1 LSWPIYGFTA
11 VRCSAGPWGVVVSPE
26 VLFSVEG
33 GRVVPVALREVDGF
47 PAVSPAVREFAVYTG
62 LRVEGG
68 VVRAVRWPSAD
79 AAPVGSLA
87 LFSYAVESGGRVLHR
102 YRKWL
107 VIVDG
112 VERTIVL
119 RDRRGGLDVRVRAVN
134 LLPLPDIDVGMVPEI
149 ISGIAGRGLKP
160 SESDPVLALYAYWV
174 VLRVHERPF
183 AVAEPGE
190 VEGLTAVKRYS
201 ERGLVKLY
209 FLGMRLPSPYLVQEY
224 ESEGYVEKR
233 IWGDKV
239 RRELKRR
246 LEAIRRAC
254 YDKISRV
261 FAAVEEYGVWIA
273 VTDKAVREAER
284 ISRWVIS
291 RLSRLPLKEVKDV
304 DLSRYTVKA
313 IPVYLEPEHAREIL
327 ELAERHLSAD
337 VEELRR
343 RIEEAEKEREEEK
356 AWKLKNKLIQKLKLL
371 EEVKAILRWIIAE
384 S

>member
-1 LSWPIYGFTA
+1 
-11 VRCSAGPWGVVVSPE
+11 VVVSPE
-26 VLFSVEG
+26 ALFSIEG
-33 GRVVPVALREVDGF
+33 NRVVPVALREVDGF
-47 PAVSPAVREFAVYTG
+47 TAVSPAVREFTVYAG

-68 VVRAVRWPSAD
+68 VVRAVRWPSVD

-87 LFSYAVESGGRVLHR
+87 LFSYTVESGGRVLHR
-102 YRKWL
+102 YRRWF
-107 VIVDG
+107 VVVDG
-112 VERTIVL
+112 VERTVVL
-119 RDRRGGLDVRVRAVN
+119 RDRRGAVDVRVRVVN
-134 LLPLPDIDVGMVPEI
+134 LLPLPDIDVSMVPEI
-149 ISGIAGRGLKP
+149 ISRIAGRGLKP

-174 VLRVHERPF
+174 VLGVHERPF

-190 VEGLTAVKRYS
+190 VAGFTAVKRYS

-224 ESEGYVEKR
+224 KSEGYVEKR

-254 YDKISRV
+254 YDRIRRV

-273 VTDKAVREAER
+273 VTDAAVREAER
-284 ISRWVIS
+284 ISRWVLS

-304 DLSRYTVKA
+304 DLSRYSVKA

-327 ELAERHLSAD
+327 ELAERRLSAD

-343 RIEEAEKEREEEK
+343 RIEEAEREREEEK
-356 AWKLKNKLIQKLKLL
+356 AWKLKNDLRQKLKLL

>member
-1 LSWPIYGFTA
+1 
-11 VRCSAGPWGVVVSPE
+11 VVVSPE
-26 VLFSVEG
+26 ILFSVEG
-33 GRVVPVALREVDGF
+33 GRVVPVALLEVDGF

-68 VVRAVRWPSAD
+68 VVRAVRWPSVD

-87 LFSYAVESGGRVLHR
+87 LFSYVVESGDRVLHR
-102 YRKWL
+102 YRRWF
-107 VIVDG
+107 VVVDG
-112 VERTIVL
+112 VERIVVL
-119 RDRRGGLDVRVRAVN
+119 RDRRGAVDVRVRAVN
-134 LLPLPDIDVGMVPEI
+134 LLPLPDIDVSMVPEI
-149 ISGIAGRGLKP
+149 ISRIAGRGLKP

-174 VLRVHERPF
+174 VLGVHERPF

-190 VEGLTAVKRYS
+190 SGGLTAVKRYS
-201 ERGLVKLY
+201 EGGLVKLY

-233 IWGDKV
+233 IWGDEV

-254 YDKISRV
+254 YDKINRV

-304 DLSRYTVKA
+304 DLSRYSVKA
-313 IPVYLEPEHAREIL
+313 IPVYLESEHAREIL

-337 VEELRR
+337 VEVLRR
-343 RIEEAEKEREEEK
+343 RIEEAEREREEEK
-356 AWKLKNKLIQKLKLL
+356 AWRLKNNLRWKLKLL
-371 EEVKAILRWIIAE
+371 EEVRAILRWIIAE

>member
-1 LSWPIYGFTA
+1 MLDGGGVALS
-11 VRCSAGPWGVVVSPE
+11 E

-68 VVRAVRWPSAD
+68 VVRAVRWPSVD

-87 LFSYAVESGGRVLHR
+87 LFSYTVESGGRVLHR
-102 YRKWL
+102 YRRWF
-107 VIVDG
+107 VVVDG
-112 VERTIVL
+112 VERVVVL
-119 RDRRGGLDVRVRAVN
+119 RDRRSAVDVRVRVVN
-134 LLPLPDIDVGMVPEI
+134 LLPLADIDVSMVPEI
-149 ISGIAGRGLKP
+149 IFRIAGRGLKL

-174 VLRVHERPF
+174 VWGVHERPF
-183 AVAEPGE
+183 AVAELGE
-190 VEGLTAVKRYS
+190 VERLTAVKRYG

-209 FLGMRLPSPYLVQEY
+209 FLGMRLPSPYLVQKY

-233 IWGDKV
+233 IWSDRV

-273 VTDKAVREAER
+273 VTDAAVREAER

-337 VEELRR
+337 VEVLR

-356 AWKLKNKLIQKLKLL
+356 AWKLKNNLRQKLKLL
-371 EEVKAILRWIIAE
+371 EEVKAMLKWIIAE
-384 S
+384 G

>member
-1 LSWPIYGFTA
+1 
-11 VRCSAGPWGVVVSPE
+11 VVGLAE

-33 GRVVPVALREVDGF
+33 GRVVPIALLEVDGF
-47 PAVSPAVREFAVYTG
+47 PAVGSAVREFTVYAG

-68 VVRAVRWPSAD
+68 VVRAVRWPSVD

-87 LFSYAVESGGRVLHR
+87 LFSYTVESGGRVLHR
-102 YRKWL
+102 YRRWF
-107 VIVDG
+107 VVVDG

-119 RDRRGGLDVRVRAVN
+119 RDRRGVVDVRVRAVN
-134 LLPLPDIDVGMVPEI
+134 MLPLADIDVGLVPEI
-149 ISGIAGRGLKP
+149 SSRIAGRGLKP

-174 VLRVHERPF
+174 VWGVHGRPF
-183 AVAEPGE
+183 MVAELGE
-190 VEGLTAVKRYS
+190 VAGFTAVKRYS
-201 ERGLVKLY
+201 EGGLVKLY

-233 IWGDKV
+233 IWGSEV

-254 YDKISRV
+254 YDRISRV

-273 VTDKAVREAER
+273 VTDAAVREAER
-284 ISRWVIS
+284 ISSWVRS

-304 DLSRYTVKA
+304 DLSRYSVKA

-327 ELAERHLSAD
+327 ELAERHLSVD
-337 VEELRR
+337 VEVLRR
-343 RIEEAEKEREEEK
+343 RIEEAEKEQEEK

-371 EEVKAILRWIIAE
+371 EEVKAMLKWIIEE

>member
-1 LSWPIYGFTA
+1 

-26 VLFSVEG
+26 ALFSIEG
-33 GRVVPVALREVDGF
+33 NRVVPVALREVDGF
-47 PAVSPAVREFAVYTG
+47 TAVSPAVREFTVYAG

-68 VVRAVRWPSAD
+68 VVKAARWPSVD

-87 LFSYAVESGGRVLHR
+87 LFSYTVESGGRVLHR
-102 YRKWL
+102 YRRWF
-107 VIVDG
+107 VVVDG
-112 VERTIVL
+112 VERTVVL
-119 RDRRGGLDVRVRAVN
+119 RDRRGAVDVRVRVVN
-134 LLPLPDIDVGMVPEI
+134 LLPLPDIDVSMVPEI
-149 ISGIAGRGLKP
+149 ISRIAGRGLKP

-174 VLRVHERPF
+174 VLGVHERPF

-190 VEGLTAVKRYS
+190 VAGFTAVKRYS

-224 ESEGYVEKR
+224 KSEGYVEKR

-254 YDKISRV
+254 YDRIRRV

-273 VTDKAVREAER
+273 VTDAAVREAER
-284 ISRWVIS
+284 ISRWVLS

-304 DLSRYTVKA
+304 DLSRYSVKA

-327 ELAERHLSAD
+327 ELAERRLSAD

-343 RIEEAEKEREEEK
+343 RIEEAEREREEEK
-356 AWKLKNKLIQKLKLL
+356 AWKLKNDLRQKLKLL

>member
-1 LSWPIYGFTA
+1 
-11 VRCSAGPWGVVVSPE
+11 
-26 VLFSVEG
+26 
-33 GRVVPVALREVDGF
+33 
-47 PAVSPAVREFAVYTG
+47 
-62 LRVEGG
+62 
-68 VVRAVRWPSAD
+68 
-79 AAPVGSLA
+79 
-87 LFSYAVESGGRVLHR
+87 
-102 YRKWL
+102 
-107 VIVDG
+107 
-112 VERTIVL
+112 
-119 RDRRGGLDVRVRAVN
+119 
-134 LLPLPDIDVGMVPEI
+134 MVPEI
-149 ISGIAGRGLKP
+149 ISRIAGRGLKP
-160 SESDPVLALYAYWV
+160 SESDPVLALYAYWA

-190 VEGLTAVKRYS
+190 SGGLTAVKRYS
-201 ERGLVKLY
+201 EGGLVKLY

-233 IWGDKV
+233 IWGSEV

-304 DLSRYTVKA
+304 DLSRYSVKA
-313 IPVYLEPEHAREIL
+313 IPVYLEPEQAREIL

-337 VEELRR
+337 VEVLRR
-343 RIEEAEKEREEEK
+343 RIEEAEREREEEK
-356 AWKLKNKLIQKLKLL
+356 AWKLKNSLRQKLKLL

>member
-1 LSWPIYGFTA
+1 
-11 VRCSAGPWGVVVSPE
+11 VVVLPE

-33 GRVVPVALREVDGF
+33 GRVVPIALREVDGF

-68 VVRAVRWPSAD
+68 VVRAVRWPSVD

-87 LFSYAVESGGRVLHR
+87 FFSYTVGSGGRVLHR
-102 YRKWL
+102 YRRWF
-107 VIVDG
+107 VVVDG
-112 VERTIVL
+112 VERTVVL
-119 RDRRGGLDVRVRAVN
+119 RDRRGAVDIRVRAVN

-174 VLRVHERPF
+174 VLGVHERPF

-190 VEGLTAVKRYS
+190 VERLTAVKRYS
-201 ERGLVKLY
+201 ERGFVKLY

-233 IWGDKV
+233 IWGDEV
-239 RRELKRR
+239 RRELRRR

-254 YDKISRV
+254 YDRISRIFV
-261 FAAVEEYGVWIA
+261 AVEELGVWIA
-273 VTDKAVREAER
+273 VTDEAVREAQR

-337 VEELRR
+337 VEELGR

-356 AWKLKNKLIQKLKLL
+356 AWKLKNSLRQKLKLL